1 MRTRAQGLV
10 CYLLNGI
17 GEMVGFLYCNM
28 LDLWM
33 SLMLMEFFYFVD
45 PGQCLGS
52 DTCSIQPRD
61 KTVLVG

>member
-1 MRTRAQGLV
+1 
-10 CYLLNGI
+10 
-17 GEMVGFLYCNM
+17 
-28 LDLWM
+28 M
-33 SLMLMEFFYFVD
+33 SLMLMDFFYVVD